1 MDKIDIIKNRL
12 NKSSTNKALIH
23 FKDHVLEKVY
33 ENISVDDALTF
44 TLTKLIDIKNSY
56 IKNITTKQL
65 RAYSLDYYLI
75 RGWDINDAKDRISK
89 LQRNNSLKFAKKRKS
104 NPELYSHMKSPMTL
118 DFWLDKGFSESE
130 ANDIIQSQR
139 PCSIK
144 YWLNKGYS
152 EKDAKKLS
160 TSHQKNA
167 GLSFSKKY
175 KEDPK
180 KYDGFSNTQLKYWL
194 NKGYSKE
201 VTKEKLKE
209 RQTTFSLE
217 KCIQKFGKEEGTR
230 IFNERQERWKKSLQE
245 NFEREGDGRSPSSQF
260 ASSIIKELC
269 NYLNIEIPQK
279 EKWVKNKKTG
289 NAYSYDFTYKK
300 KIIEFN
306 GDYWHCNPSIYE
318 ADYFN
323 KNKEMTAKE
332 IWEYD
337 KEKLDTIKGHGYQV
351 LTVWESDWKSNPK
364 QTIEKCIQFIDN

>member
-1 MDKIDIIKNRL
+1 MDKIDIIKNRID
-12 NKSSTNKALIH
+12 KSSTNKALIH

-33 ENISVDDALTF
+33 ENISVDDALTYS
-44 TLTKLIDIKNSY
+44 LTKLIGIKNSY

-65 RAYSLDYYLI
+65 RVYSLDYYLI

-118 DFWLDKGFSESE
+118 EFWLDKGFSESE

-139 PCSIK
+139 PSSIK

-152 EKDAKKLS
+152 ETDAKKLA
-160 TSHQKNA
+160 TDHQKNA

-175 KEDPK
+175 KENTK
-180 KYDGFSNTQLKYWL
+180 KYEGFSNTQLKYWL

-201 VTKEKLKE
+201 EAKEKLKE
-209 RQTTFSLE
+209 RQSTFTLE
-217 KCIQKFGKEEGTR
+217 KCIKKYGEKEGTHV
-230 IFNERQERWKKSLQE
+230 FNERQEMWKKSLQE
-245 NFEREGDGRSPSSQF
+245 NFEREGDGRSPSSKF
-260 ASSIIKELC
+260 ANSIIRELC
-269 NYLNIEIPQK
+269 DYLNIEIPQK
-279 EKWVKNKKTG
+279 EKWIKNKETG
-289 NAYSYDFTYKK
+289 KAYSYDFTYNG

-306 GDYWHCNPSIYE
+306 GDYWHCNPEIYE
-318 ADYFN
+318 VNYFN

-337 KEKLDTIKGHGYQV
+337 KEKIKTAEKYDYQV
-351 LTVWESDWKSNPK
+351 LTIWESEWVENPK
-364 QTIEKCIQFIDN
+364 QIIDKCIKFINN